1 MFTLKII
8 YCLIRWLAQGH
19 EIIYLKMP
27 TDVWYNQERVL
38 RDVKRPARTGVE
50 AVAGLFNGGGDKQPL
65 AG

>member
-1 MFTLKII
+1 
-8 YCLIRWLAQGH
+8 
-19 EIIYLKMP
+19 MP